1 MEESNYI
8 NDDDNEDEDSYLFKK
23 ILDTLLTFN
32 SHFVEY
38 IREMDPDLCAKA
50 IDYAK
55 TFTEEDIPDIILD
68 YIDEE
73 EDKDE
78 QKEI

>member
-1 MEESNYI
+1 
-8 NDDDNEDEDSYLFKK
+8 
-23 ILDTLLTFN
+23 
-32 SHFVEY
+32 
-38 IREMDPDLCAKA
+38 MDPDLCAKA

-78 QKEI
+78 QNEI